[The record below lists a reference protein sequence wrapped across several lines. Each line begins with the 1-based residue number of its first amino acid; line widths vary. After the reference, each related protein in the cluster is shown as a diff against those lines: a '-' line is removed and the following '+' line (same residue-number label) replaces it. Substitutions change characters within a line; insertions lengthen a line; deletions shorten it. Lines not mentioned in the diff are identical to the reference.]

1 MQEGA
6 DSTEE
11 DNKRHHFE
19 TPWSV
24 MMVKAAGP
32 LQGNLTPQQ
41 KVWLFRQHEAK
52 LYEHHVHMY
61 ELAEK
66 VRTCTRCNRRQV
78 VFEENQECKSC
89 MGGAMFSPENDMSLG
104 PMRMQEQLTG
114 AFHRAELFSTF
125 AKASPMEINLVR
137 SVLPVMRMAG

>member
-1 MQEGA
+1 MQMPAGPLTEEDELFLQRALTSKLGRLKLQPWVQEGA

-78 VFEENQECKSC
+78 VFEENQECKSKRY
-89 MGGAMFSPENDMSLG
+89 G
-104 PMRMQEQLTG
+104 
-114 AFHRAELFSTF
+114 
-125 AKASPMEINLVR
+125 
-137 SVLPVMRMAG
+137 